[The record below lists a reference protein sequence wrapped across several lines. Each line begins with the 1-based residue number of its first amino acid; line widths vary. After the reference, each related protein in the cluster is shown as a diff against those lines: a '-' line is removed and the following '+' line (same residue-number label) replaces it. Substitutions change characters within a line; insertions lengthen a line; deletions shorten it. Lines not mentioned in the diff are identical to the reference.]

1 MAVGKSGERAN
12 RDKIKIY
19 IGDELVTSEG
29 KVYKHYSE
37 MRATKHLKEKKVFL
51 TIDVGIGKSN
61 ATVYTCD
68 LTHKYIE
75 INADYRS

>member
-1 MAVGKSGERAN
+1 MDAIDVL
-12 RDKIKIY
+12 IKY
-19 IGDELVTSEG
+19 WGHTQF
-29 KVYKHYSE
+29 
-37 MRATKHLKEKKVFL
+37 RLKQKEIIL
-51 TIDVGIGKSN
+51 TIDVGVGKSK

>member
-1 MAVGKSGERAN
+1 MAIGKSGEYAD
-12 RDKIKIY
+12 RDKIKIFF
-19 IGDELVTSEG
+19 GNEQVTNNGMVYG
-29 KVYKHYSE
+29 KYSE
-37 MRATKHLKEKKVFL
+37 IKATKHLKQDEIKITVD
-51 TIDVGIGKSN
+51 IGVGKGL

>member
-1 MAVGKSGERAN
+1 MVYKKYSETNATKYLKQE
-12 RDKIKIY
+12 KIKITVD
-19 IGDELVTSEG
+19 I
-29 KVYKHYSE
+29 
-37 MRATKHLKEKKVFL
+37 
-51 TIDVGIGKSN
+51 GIGKGL

>member
-1 MAVGKSGERAN
+1 GKG
-12 RDKIKIY
+12 
-19 IGDELVTSEG
+19 L
-29 KVYKHYSE
+29 
-37 MRATKHLKEKKVFL
+37 
-51 TIDVGIGKSN
+51 

>member
-1 MAVGKSGERAN
+1 YEK
-12 RDKIKIY
+12 
-19 IGDELVTSEG
+19 
-29 KVYKHYSE
+29 YSE
-37 MRATKHLKEKKVFL
+37 INATNYLRKDNIRITVD
-51 TIDVGIGKSN
+51 IGIGKGL